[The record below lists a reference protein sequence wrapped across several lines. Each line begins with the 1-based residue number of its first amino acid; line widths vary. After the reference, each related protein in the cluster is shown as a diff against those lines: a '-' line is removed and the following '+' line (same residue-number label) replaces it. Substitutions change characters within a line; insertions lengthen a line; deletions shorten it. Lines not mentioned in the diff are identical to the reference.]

1 MRRTLRSRYV
11 AHEGWAKSSG
21 LSTAHAPLA
30 CLHQIALESA
40 NKTIETLRHELSSM
54 DVHSSM
60 KERLDLQARVSKLEG
75 QLAQEEAKV
84 AASAQEA
91 ASLRKHGAG
100 LQRRID
106 ELQGQIGELNGT
118 IADLRRSMGGVVR
131 IVARMCS
138 LKDMHRANGD
148 GMCRCVRVWEQS
160 QTASVRVK
168 KLQRVRSSVATLRR
182 QLQDTA
188 RASHADLVA
197 FKAEVRAMP

>member
-1 MRRTLRSRYV
+1 MLPQAHLALEASQMRLNAKDSSEQVRRPREVAPSSRLY
-11 AHEGWAKSSG
+11 
-21 LSTAHAPLA
+21 TAHDPLA

-131 IVARMCS
+131 TTHVLVEGHA
-138 LKDMHRANGD
+138 
-148 GMCRCVRVWEQS
+148 QS
-160 QTASVRVK
+160 
-168 KLQRVRSSVATLRR
+168 
-182 QLQDTA
+182 
-188 RASHADLVA
+188 
-197 FKAEVRAMP
+197 